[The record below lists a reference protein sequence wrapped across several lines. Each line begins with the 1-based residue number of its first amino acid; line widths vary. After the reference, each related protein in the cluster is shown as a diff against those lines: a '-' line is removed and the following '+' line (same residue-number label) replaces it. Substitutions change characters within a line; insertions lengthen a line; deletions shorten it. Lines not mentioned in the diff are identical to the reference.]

1 MSEISNIERAAR
13 IADEYAAENR
23 RLADE
28 CQERSRL
35 PAHPSDLTP
44 EMIERITLDMTMRI
58 SHLARA
64 DAAEFLAE
72 RIRELKD
79 GAGSTKQEMV
89 GEFKA
94 DYSRLIALDPK
105 VEISITTKIA
115 AAVYT
120 IMRRFAGY
128 EELSHRKLGKPT
140 KVYASETE
148 HFGLKGVACEWESG
162 IRNGVKLP
170 IGATKQDLDEAVRLL
185 KNWE

>member
-79 GAGSTKQEMV
+79 GAWSTKQEMV
-89 GEFKA
+89 GL
-94 DYSRLIALDPK
+94 YLALDPK
-105 VEISITTKIA
+105 VEISATTKIA

-128 EELSHRKLGKPT
+128 EGLSHRKLGKPT